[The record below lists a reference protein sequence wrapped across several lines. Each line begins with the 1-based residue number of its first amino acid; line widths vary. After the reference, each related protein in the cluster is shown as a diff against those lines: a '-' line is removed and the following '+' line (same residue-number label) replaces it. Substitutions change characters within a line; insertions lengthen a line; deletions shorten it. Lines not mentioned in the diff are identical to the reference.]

1 MGHSAHRGGGALLR
15 EFLRTKRD
23 VASPSAALLKA
34 PLIAGARRLPG
45 TASSKTFVDN
55 HQGFGRVNLDQTI
68 TRPLATI
75 DGPGLKTGDK
85 STFPVKVQVAGK
97 TLWIALC
104 YSDFRGRR

>member
-75 DGPGLKTGDK
+75 DGPRLKTG
-85 STFPVKVQVAGK
+85 TWTAEAVA
-97 TLWIALC
+97 
-104 YSDFRGRR
+104 SDVSAGPPDFGLAAVLG